1 MHEHFDGHLA
11 YEHIAKLSANRRL
24 PGSPGEELAQAYIR
38 GVGEEIGVPM
48 RSEEFNYSTI
58 PLTVFLPG
66 TCLLL
71 AAICLVGSFMYLWGI
86 ILVMITGLVLLLAVQ
101 LSFKW
106 SGAFERFGARGG
118 GRRSLNLIGEI
129 NGEDASGTVILSAHY
144 DSKSQTMPVM
154 VRAGLFMLGFGS
166 AILLG
171 FWLGV
176 AGILEYVGVSV
187 LGNRAIFFVSLVPA
201 LFLFLLVFNFTGNK
215 SPGALDNA
223 SGEAVILELG
233 RVLAVKPLRNFDV
246 RVASFGCEEVG
257 LCGSINYLL
266 EHEEELKSRP
276 CFMLNFDMPFSAAGQ
291 LYVNTGF
298 ELPPKFTSKRLNEL
312 ASQVAAD
319 KGLEMK
325 EIYLPVGAAA
335 DHMPW
340 VKHGFE
346 ATGFVSVATFIHR
359 AGDSLDRI
367 NREGLRRAGEVALEV
382 LRTLDREHSST

>member
-1 MHEHFDGHLA
+1 M
-11 YEHIAKLSANRRL
+11 
-24 PGSPGEELAQAYIR
+24 P
-38 GVGEEIGVPM
+38 
-48 RSEEFNYSTI
+48 
-58 PLTVFLPG
+58 
-66 TCLLL
+66 
-71 AAICLVGSFMYLWGI
+71 
-86 ILVMITGLVLLLAVQ
+86 
-101 LSFKW
+101 
-106 SGAFERFGARGG
+106 
-118 GRRSLNLIGEI
+118 
-129 NGEDASGTVILSAHY
+129 VIL
-144 DSKSQTMPVM
+144 
-154 VRAGLFMLGFGS
+154 RAGLFMLGFGS

-176 AGILEYVGVSV
+176 SGILEYAGVSV
-187 LGNRAIFFVSLVPA
+187 LGNRAIFFVSLVPV

-246 RVASFGCEEVG
+246 RIASFGCEEVG

-266 EHEEELKSRP
+266 EHEEELKKRP
-276 CFMLNFDMPFSAAGQ
+276 CFMLNYDMPFSATGQ

-298 ELPPKFTSKRLNEL
+298 ELPPKSTSRRLNEL
-312 ASQVAAD
+312 ALKVAAD
-319 KGLEMK
+319 KGFEMK
-325 EIYLPVGAAA
+325 KLYLPVGAAA

-340 VKHGFE
+340 ARHGFE